1 MRGKILL
8 VIFLIVAVGCLG
20 CESMGANTKKGAG
33 LGGLLGAVAGG
44 VIGHQGGHGVEGA
57 LIGGA
62 VGAIGGG
69 TIGSG
74 IDDQQAEKSTVA
86 TPELLEHIPI
96 MKIVE
101 MTEQG
106 VPSEVIID
114 QFKTSGSSY
123 KLDAETIKYL
133 EDKKVDPK
141 VITYMVSGN

>member
-8 VIFLIVAVGCLG
+8 VISLLVAVGCLG

-33 LGGLLGAVAGG
+33 IGGLLGAVAGG

-74 IDDQQAEKSTVA
+74 IDDQQAAEQPAASL
-86 TPELLEHIPI
+86 ESEHIPI

-101 MTEQG
+101 MTGQG
-106 VPSEVIID
+106 VPAEVIID
-114 QFKTSGSSY
+114 QLKSSGSFY
-123 KLDAETIKYL
+123 ELDADTIKYL
-133 EDKKVDPK
+133 EDKGVDPK
-141 VITYMVSGN
+141 VITYLVSKK